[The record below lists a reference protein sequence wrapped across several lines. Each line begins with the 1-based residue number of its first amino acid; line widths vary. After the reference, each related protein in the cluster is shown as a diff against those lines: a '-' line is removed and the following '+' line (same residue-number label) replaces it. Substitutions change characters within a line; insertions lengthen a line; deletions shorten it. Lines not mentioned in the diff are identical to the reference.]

1 MAYEIAYMKW
11 YCKHNKR
18 LFLTYLLAAA
28 VLLFVLVYL
37 SPQDYRK
44 SETVPLIW
52 PSILVLALNIM
63 MSVLTPLYQ
72 FRYVMNK
79 RSVDLYYPLPMKK
92 TTMFW
97 LNYIVGMVFI
107 CIPNLLFLLSFL
119 WVVEA
124 RAYFLLYLIL
134 MAVLALMSFATYAMA
149 TFFVLKC
156 NSFWDA
162 CFASGAVML
171 IQILLVTAVLTLL
184 SDVINEVLAGG
195 GAAKEFFPVRIIES
209 FSTMI
214 TGMNLLTGFA
224 YAFQEATEYGGNLL
238 DIWCSQS
245 GLGISL
251 VIYYFVIYIVFSIL
265 ACSAYKKRK
274 GEDSE
279 QKTTS
284 KLVYPL
290 FISLITITLLFHN
303 STSFSFFWFTIVL
316 FFLMN
321 SLAERKI
328 VIRFKMVGYLM
339 LYGASLFLIT
349 QLMISTKG
357 FGRIH
362 EYYEPSEIRSV
373 RIELHYYEEYDEEQD
388 LYESAYKSSYE
399 SAYVTMYDFQRDPE
413 LIQQVVALHHG
424 VLSKEDAYAP
434 MIGNVIISYSLENGM
449 EAYRY
454 LNFSKEDELLINQL
468 QDYLLEN
475 EYAQAESLTNDY

>member
-37 SPQDYRK
+37 SLLDFKK
-44 SETVPLIW
+44 SETAPLIG
-52 PSILVLALNIM
+52 PAILVLALNVM
-63 MSVLTPLYQ
+63 MSILTPLYQ

-97 LNYIVGMVFI
+97 LNYVIGMVFI
-107 CIPNLLFLLSFL
+107 CIPNLLFLVSFL
-119 WVVEA
+119 WVVEI
-124 RAYFLLYLIL
+124 RAYFALYLIL
-134 MAVLALMSFATYAMA
+134 MAVFALMSFATYAMA

-171 IQILLVTAVLTLL
+171 IQILLVAAVSALL
-184 SDVINEVLAGG
+184 SDVTNEVLVGG
-195 GAAKEFFPVRIIES
+195 GAAQEFFPVRIIES
-209 FSTMI
+209 FSTLI
-214 TGMNLLTGFA
+214 TGINLLTGFS
-224 YAFQEATEYGGNLL
+224 YAFHEVIEYGGNLL

-251 VIYYFVIYIVFSIL
+251 VLYYLVIFVVFSIL
-265 ACSAYKKRK
+265 ACSAYRKRK

-328 VIRFKMVGYLM
+328 VIRLKMIGYLM
-339 LYGASLFLIT
+339 LYGVSLFLIT

-362 EYYEPSEIRSV
+362 EYYEPSEVRSV
-373 RIELHYYEEYDEEQD
+373 RIELHYYEDYNVEQG
-388 LYESAYKSSYE
+388 LYGRMYESAN
-399 SAYVTMYDFQRDPE
+399 VTMYDYQRDQE
-413 LIQQVVALHHG
+413 LIQQVVALHHR
-424 VLSKEDAYAP
+424 VLGKEDEYAP
-434 MIGNVIISYSLENGM
+434 VIGNVAINYDLENGM
-449 EAYRY
+449 VAYRY
-454 LNFSKEDELLINQL
+454 FNFSKEDEALINQM
-468 QDYLLEN
+468 QDYLIEN
-475 EYAQAESLTNDY
+475 EYAKVESITNDN